1 MNKYIKRYDDWCIL
15 PLRYNFNRV
24 FYLLSIIYFISTLF
38 DFCLTYITFTFDSD
52 GFFMYEVSFIIK
64 EAYGGDPFFC
74 MIVVIL
80 FMLPLI
86 IVYGFNVYY
95 MRRYGHSINSVRILL
110 FALYAISSM
119 HIVGGFTNFF
129 YLISLEV

>member
-1 MNKYIKRYDDWCIL
+1 M
-15 PLRYNFNRV
+15 
-24 FYLLSIIYFISTLF
+24 LSIIYFISTLF

-52 GFFMYEVSFIIK
+52 GFFMYEVSLIIK
-64 EAYGGDPFFC
+64 EAYGGSPFYC
-74 MIVVIL
+74 MLIVIL

-86 IVYGFNVYY
+86 IVYVFNVYY
-95 MRRYGHSINSVRILL
+95 MRRYGYSINSSRILL
-110 FALYAISSM
+110 FALYAISVL